1 MLGGKA
7 LTQLMTAFG
16 NLVGLNEDEMISS
29 QMEKAAHEE
38 EQTETLRQH
47 SESVNKMQKD
57 RDKIVGEM
65 KRRSKIEKNK
75 KTRESVIRKSVP
87 RDSEGQ
93 EEQEISLHD
102 QQIHEMYRQDME
114 DAQFVIN
121 RLKDLKLIFSTREYV
136 ASQILIRNITGGGS
150 TASSFVDAVLAA
162 AKQFREQQ
170 DKDDA
175 KAGRSFRIRKG
186 GFLHGVGKKAKK
198 MAELYHDE

>member
-1 MLGGKA
+1 
-7 LTQLMTAFG
+7 
-16 NLVGLNEDEMISS
+16 
-29 QMEKAAHEE
+29 
-38 EQTETLRQH
+38 
-47 SESVNKMQKD
+47 
-57 RDKIVGEM
+57 
-65 KRRSKIEKNK
+65 
-75 KTRESVIRKSVP
+75 
-87 RDSEGQ
+87 
-93 EEQEISLHD
+93 
-102 QQIHEMYRQDME
+102 ME